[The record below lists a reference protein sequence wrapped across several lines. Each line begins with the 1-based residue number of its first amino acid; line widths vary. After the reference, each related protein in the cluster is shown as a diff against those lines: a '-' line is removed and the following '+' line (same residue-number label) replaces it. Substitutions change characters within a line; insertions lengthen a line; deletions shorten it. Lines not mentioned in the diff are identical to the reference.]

1 MLWAAASL
9 CFFGF
14 FRSGELFVPTL
25 TAFDERVHLAWGDVA
40 VDNQNNPSSLRV
52 HLKRSK
58 CDQFGRGVDVYVGRT
73 GSCLCP
79 VAAVLAY
86 MVSRGPGPGPFFRL
100 NPSTPLTKPR
110 FVAAVREALLA
121 VGVSP
126 HLYAGHSFRI
136 GAATSA
142 SRAGLQDSFIQAMG
156 RWSSAAFLSYIRTP
170 PEQLAAASRQL
181 DSCAV

>member
-1 MLWAAASL
+1 MSPEKEMLWAAASL

-40 VDNQNNPSSLRV
+40 VDNQKNPSSLRV

-100 NPSTPLTKPR
+100 NP
-110 FVAAVREALLA
+110 
-121 VGVSP
+121 
-126 HLYAGHSFRI
+126 
-136 GAATSA
+136 
-142 SRAGLQDSFIQAMG
+142 
-156 RWSSAAFLSYIRTP
+156 
-170 PEQLAAASRQL
+170 
-181 DSCAV
+181 